1 MDEMGVCLGVNTVG
15 GIQVDNAGLR
25 LVVRMDVRF
34 WTLLFEEA
42 RKIFVRVNMSKIFS
56 KGFRR
61 CRARTG
67 RVTAAIPEGIAVR
80 R

>member
-25 LVVRMDVRF
+25 LVVRMDVRL
-34 WTLLFEEA
+34 WTLLFEET